1 MPILFLYVYKYGKGD
16 QRNASVLTSDKEQ
29 AGLWVIF
36 MFLDMLWY
44 ILKIL
49 ITTYFNSYFKKASS
63 NVLFF
68 KQMRKS
74 KMIMFLIIGFEK

>member
-1 MPILFLYVYKYGKGD
+1 MPILFLYIYKYGKGD

-36 MFLDMLWY
+36 MFLDMLWH

-49 ITTYFNSYFKKASS
+49 ITTYFNSYFE
-63 NVLFF
+63 
-68 KQMRKS
+68 KS
-74 KMIMFLIIGFEK
+74 LQQCIVF

>member
-49 ITTYFNSYFKKASS
+49 ITTYFNSYF
-63 NVLFF
+63 
-68 KQMRKS
+68 
-74 KMIMFLIIGFEK
+74 

>member
-1 MPILFLYVYKYGKGD
+1 MPILFLNVYKYGKGD
-16 QRNASVLTSDKEQ
+16 QRNASVFTSDKEQ

-49 ITTYFNSYFKKASS
+49 ITTYFNPYLKK
-63 NVLFF
+63 NLQQYIVF
-68 KQMRKS
+68 
-74 KMIMFLIIGFEK
+74 